1 MFLSIHVGAL
11 TVQSKLLRHMR
22 ASLDFEGMCKPLGK
36 PEYERGQVLQ
46 PYFYGTGTVS
56 FQLDDIIFSGHHGAC
71 AGFRAH
77 AMRMRQLGCGLAIL
91 TNSTEGDYLIN
102 GIEAWVVGKLTTS
115 MSGRMPSEWS

>member
-1 MFLSIHVGAL
+1 MHPSIHVGAL
-11 TVQSKLLRHMR
+11 TVQAKLLKHMR
-22 ASLDFEGMCKPLGK
+22 ESVRFEGMCKPLGK
-36 PEYERGQVLQ
+36 PKYERGQVFQ

-91 TNSTEGDYLIN
+91 TNSGEGDYLIN
-102 GIEAWVVGKLTTS
+102 WIEAWVVGKLTSKDTLHE
-115 MSGRMPSEWS
+115 RAYAE